1 MTAARTLAWNYD
13 GIYRLTNETIS
24 SDPGNNNGSSS
35 YTLDPVG
42 NRLAENT
49 TLPGLSSGSFGYN
62 ADDEVNTETYDNN
75 GNTTRLANG
84 NAFAYD
90 AESRLTSMSGGAVSI
105 VYDGDGNRVAKT
117 VGGVTTQYL
126 VDDLNPTGYAQVVEE
141 LVGGAV
147 KRQYTYGLQRIS
159 EDQIVNGAW
168 TPSFYGYDGGGNVR
182 QLTNVSGVVTDR
194 YEYDAFGNEINHTGT
209 TPNNYLYR
217 GEQYDLDLGLYYLRA
232 RYYNPATGRFVERD
246 PLDGYI
252 NVPATLHKYLYASGN
267 PVNRIDP
274 SGKGDELIEEAELD
288 ERALT
293 QSTRYA
299 AKMLK
304 LEHDALR
311 AAIECLKQANTFA
324 GNPDIWINVINGDVY
339 LATEAGYELLDNL
352 LFY

>member
-159 EDQIVNGAW
+159 EDQLVNGAW

-232 RYYNPATGRFVERD
+232 RYYNPATGRFLSKD
-246 PLDGYI
+246 PEDGKSGD
-252 NVPATLHKYLYASGN
+252 PKTLHKYLYAGGD
-267 PVNRIDP
+267 PVNAWDP
-274 SGKGDELIEEAELD
+274 TGRADLVQYFMAIKKVLKAPGAVAAAGLLGAACTALIFPDLLGANPYTDDLDKGIAEAFC
-288 ERALT
+288 AGVGVFG
-293 QSTRYA
+293 A
-299 AKMLK
+299 AVWL
-304 LEHDALR
+304 
-311 AAIECLKQANTFA
+311 AA
-324 GNPDIWINVINGDVY
+324 Y
-339 LATEAGYELLDNL
+339 
-352 LFY
+352 